1 MQYFCTFLFILP
13 LITSAITE
21 PNDHN
26 IIKRSLP
33 TGDNTSNCRCLL
45 LLSDEKL
52 IYFSNKKSYIDI
64 NSVDSK
70 ENMHHYENALVL
82 VLGL

>member
-1 MQYFCTFLFILP
+1 MYATFLFILP

-26 IIKRSLP
+26 MIKCSWP
-33 TGDNTSNCRCLL
+33 MGDNTSNCQCLL
-45 LLSDEKL
+45 FLSDEKL
-52 IYFSNKKSYIDI
+52 IYFSSKKSYIHI

-70 ENMHHYENALVL
+70 ENMHHYKNALVL
-82 VLGL
+82 VIGL